1 MTTQPSQLPVGNDV
15 DTQPYL
21 AISSPPIAYPARVR
35 LGGANDVNEQLSDI
49 RGEDREHFVVFDLN
63 VRHGVIAR
71 RTVHIG
77 TLTGVE
83 VHPREIFKGAI
94 LNSAAAVIV
103 CHNHPSGDPTPSR
116 ADIEMTGRIREV
128 GEVCGIPL
136 LDHVVVAP
144 NGYVSLAE
152 RNWR

>member
-1 MTTQPSQLPVGNDV
+1 MKTQRSQPPVGNDV
-15 DTQPYL
+15 DPQPYL
-21 AISSPPIAYPARVR
+21 PISSPPIANPASVR

-49 RGEDREHFVVFDLN
+49 RGEDREHLVVFDVN

-94 LNSAAAVIV
+94 INSAAAVIV
-103 CHNHPSGDPTPSR
+103 AHNHPSGDPSPSR
-116 ADIEMTGRIREV
+116 ADIEMTGRLREV
-128 GEVCGIPL
+128 GELCGIPL
-136 LDHVVVAP
+136 LDHVVVGI
-144 NGYVSLAE
+144 NGYVSLAQ

>member
-1 MTTQPSQLPVGNDV
+1 MKTQHSQPPVGNDI
-15 DTQPYL
+15 DPQPYL
-21 AISSPPIAYPARVR
+21 PISSPPIANPARVR

-94 LNSAAAVIV
+94 INSAAAVIV
-103 CHNHPSGDPTPSR
+103 AHNHPSGDPSPSR
-116 ADIEMTGRIREV
+116 ADIEMTGRLREV
-128 GEVCGIPL
+128 GDLCGIPL
-136 LDHVVVAP
+136 LDHVVVGI